1 MDCVS
6 DKSMRPQKAEGIKKA
21 EWMDLEAVRKSLHNS
36 YRSIRY
42 VMQEYIKMAEK
53 V

>member
-1 MDCVS
+1 MKCLS
-6 DKSMRPQKAEGIKKA
+6 DKKMTPQEDEGIKKVQ
-21 EWMDLEAVRKSLHNS
+21 WMTMEEVRKALHNS